1 MRATMAAVAAGSLIV
16 MGTSL
21 SAAQAVPAAKAH
33 KRQVVK
39 VVTRHPFGK
48 MLAAKH
54 DNRSLYILPSGHCR
68 GDCLTIWPPL
78 LLPKGSTA
86 VPAGV
91 KCLGTAKFA
100 HLRQITYRGHR
111 LYKFEDDSGSSVTG
125 NGLDGFVVAKFSTG
139 KCHK

>member
-1 MRATMAAVAAGSLIV
+1 MMRATAAVVAAGSLTAV
-16 MGTSL
+16 GASL
-21 SAAQAVPAAKAH
+21 SAAQAAGAKTH

-39 VVTRHPFGK
+39 EVTRHPFGK

-78 LLPKGSTA
+78 VLPKGSTV
-86 VPAGV
+86 VPTGV
-91 KCLGTAKFA
+91 KCIGTAKFA

-111 LYKFEDDSGSSVTG
+111 LYKFEDDSGAAVTG
-125 NGLDGFVVAKFSTG
+125 NGLDGFVVAKVTTG
-139 KCHK
+139 ACHS